1 MLKKNNMIKG
11 LVSIIIP
18 TKNSS
23 RYLDKCLEHI
33 KSQSYKDIEIII
45 VDGKSQDMYK
55 TVKIAKKYNCKV
67 YIFDPKVKKGL
78 FDATKKRNYAA
89 AKAKGEFIYHMDAD
103 MELTKDVIEEAVDL
117 CRKGF
122 DAVIIPEDSFGVGP
136 WARAKNLER
145 RFFWG
150 DDSVESPR
158 FFKKTVWDT
167 LKGYD
172 ENIAGGGDDRDI
184 YQRAIQAGYKV
195 GRTKSLVLNNEGN
208 LQLWQLMKKQF
219 MYKREV
225 LKYILK
231 RPNIAIK
238 SFSPIRISHF
248 KNWRMFVSR
257 PKDTFFFVIM
267 KTAESIAGIAGIIYS
282 LAG

>member
-1 MLKKNNMIKG
+1 MIKG

>member
-1 MLKKNNMIKG
+1 MIKG

-23 RYLDKCLEHI
+23 IYLNKCLKHI
-33 KSQSYKDIEIII
+33 ENQNYRDFEVII
-45 VDGKSQDMYK
+45 VDGKSNDMDK
-55 TVKIAKKYNCKV
+55 IIQIAKKYNCKL

-89 AKAKGEFIYHMDAD
+89 TKARGEFIYHMDAD
-103 MELTKDVIEEAVDL
+103 MELTKNVIEEAVGL

-122 DAVIIPEDSFGVGP
+122 DAVIIPEDSFGEGP
-136 WARAKNLER
+136 WAKAKNLER

-172 ENIAGGGDDRDI
+172 ENIAGGGDDRDL
-184 YQRAIQAGYKV
+184 YQKALEKGYKV
-195 GRTKSLVLNNEGN
+195 GRINALVMANEGK
-208 LQLWQLMKKQF
+208 LTLTHLLKKQF
-219 MYKREV
+219 MYRREL
-225 LKYILK
+225 LKYICK
-231 RPNIAIK
+231 RPK
-238 SFSPIRISHF
+238 SIRGYFPIRRSHI
-248 KNWRMFVSR
+248 KNWRVFVSR
-257 PKDTFFFVIM
+257 PKDTFLFILM
-267 KTAESIAGIAGIIYS
+267 KSAESVAGVLGILYS
-282 LAG
+282 ILKH